1 MIIESRE
8 VLGLIQHNTA
18 TPLYQQIK
26 NQIEIEIEEGRY
38 TTGDKLPSEREMCEA
53 YAVSRIPVRK
63 ALELL
68 EAEGLIQSFQGKGSF
83 VSAPK
88 IQNNLVHIQTFAET
102 LAQQGYSGY
111 TRIVSY
117 EERCS
122 DPGFEML
129 LDASAGTSRLML
141 LGHANGEPVVFYDC
155 HLKASISQRFYD
167 AAKTAEAAGE
177 AFSTFDL
184 YSKTMTMIGKVDQ
197 RVLAVNADKQI
208 SSVLNIPEG
217 TAVLVLETVI
227 FNGRMEAV
235 EYKRGYYR
243 TDKYL
248 FKLHRS
254 L

>member
-1 MIIESRE
+1 M
-8 VLGLIQHNTA
+8 IQHNAA

-26 NQIEIEIEEGRY
+26 NHIETEIEQGRY
-38 TTGDKLPSEREMCEA
+38 AAGDKLPSEREMCEA

-68 EAEGLIQSFQGKGSF
+68 EADGLIQSFQGKGSF
-83 VSAPK
+83 VCTPK

-117 EERCS
+117 DERCT
-122 DPGFEML
+122 DPGFEIL
-129 LDASAGTSRLML
+129 RDTSKTDLSRLTL

-155 HLKASISQRFYD
+155 HLKPAISQKFHD
-167 AAKTAEAAGE
+167 AAKAAEAAGE
-177 AFSTFDL
+177 SFSTFDL
-184 YSKTMTMIGKVDQ
+184 YGKTMTMIGKVDQ

-227 FNGRMEAV
+227 FNRHMEAV

>member
-1 MIIESRE
+1 M
-8 VLGLIQHNTA
+8 IQHNAA

-26 NQIEIEIEEGRY
+26 NQIEIEIEQGHY
-38 TTGDKLPSEREMCEA
+38 AAGDKLPSEREMCEA

-83 VSAPK
+83 VRAPK
-88 IQNNLVHIQTFAET
+88 IRNNLVHIQTFAET

-117 EERCS
+117 EEHCTDS
-122 DPGFEML
+122 VHKAL
-129 LDASAGTSRLML
+129 ADASSTSRLML
-141 LGHANGEPVVFYDC
+141 LGHANNEPVVFYDC
-155 HLKASISQRFYD
+155 HLKSSIAQRFYD
-167 AAKTAEAAGE
+167 AAKAAEAAGE
-177 AFSTFDL
+177 SFSTFDL